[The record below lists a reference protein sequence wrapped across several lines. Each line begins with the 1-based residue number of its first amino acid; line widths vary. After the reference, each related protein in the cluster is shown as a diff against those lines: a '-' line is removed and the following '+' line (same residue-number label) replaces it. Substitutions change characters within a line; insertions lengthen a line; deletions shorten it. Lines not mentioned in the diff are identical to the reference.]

1 MTCYHL
7 EGFPKQIRMANLAV
21 VGSKKVNGVAELH
34 SDLVKKNL
42 FPDFV
47 EFYGKSKFGNVTNG
61 STWDTAITQRG
72 SISHRCFFS
81 YTPEVARPGNFPA
94 PVPVRSVLGYNDLMR
109 SATRRCQPS
118 SQTHSSLI
126 VLCG

>member
-1 MTCYHL
+1 
-7 EGFPKQIRMANLAV
+7 MANLAV

-61 STWDTAITQRG
+61 SKWHANMTRG
-72 SISHRCFFS
+72 GS
-81 YTPEVARPGNFPA
+81 
-94 PVPVRSVLGYNDLMR
+94 M
-109 SATRRCQPS
+109 
-118 SQTHSSLI
+118 LI
-126 VLCG
+126 DIV

>member
-1 MTCYHL
+1 MTRYRV
-7 EGFPKQIRMANLAV
+7 EGFPKQVRMANLAV

-61 STWDTAITQRG
+61 STWHADITLDG
-72 SISHRCFFS
+72 SMTHQYLFS
-81 YTPEVARPGNFPA
+81 YAPEVARPGTFPV
-94 PVPVRSVLGYNDLMR
+94 PMPVRSVLNYNDLLC

-118 SQTHSSLI
+118 SRTRSSLT
-126 VLCG
+126 VLYG

>member
-1 MTCYHL
+1 MTCDRA
-7 EGFPKQIRMANLAV
+7 EGFPKQVRMANLAV

-61 STWDTAITQRG
+61 STWHADIARNG
-72 SISHRCFFS
+72 SMTHRYLFS
-81 YTPEVARPGNFPA
+81 YAQEVARPGTLPI
-94 PVPVRSVLGYNDLMR
+94 PMPVRSVLDCNDLIR
-109 SATRRCQPS
+109 SVTRRCQPS
-118 SQTHSSLI
+118 SRTLSELT
-126 VLCG
+126 VLYG